1 VRRPLGGFSRLWFR
15 LWKSHLRLLSAC
27 GPPSVTLGLR
37 PRCPAEMSGWPYANH
52 PPSLTPMAR
61 ATNRALRRGRF
72 PPPPPEISSAPPLGR
87 LFSSLV
93 PALEISPSVTL
104 GLRPAAAAPRITR
117 YTPPWQSCGGSAYN
131 RVAMTGTRAG
141 FERSATGP
149 TTIHD
154 YSGRGRSGRVPPT
167 PKSARNG
174 VHGL

>member
-1 VRRPLGGFSRLWFR
+1 
-15 LWKSHLRLLSAC
+15 
-27 GPPSVTLGLR
+27 
-37 PRCPAEMSGWPYANH
+37 MSGWPYANQI
-52 PPSLTPMAR
+52 PTASTRDLECAAPWAAFLVSGSGSGNLTF
-61 ATNRALRRGRF
+61 GY
-72 PPPPPEISSAPPLGR
+72 S
-87 LFSSLV
+87 
-93 PALEISPSVTL
+93 
-104 GLRPAAAAPRITR
+104 RPAAAAPRITR